1 MTKRNIQNVNLEET
15 TEIGE
20 ELKRL
25 HHVNDFHTATT
36 TTRREELV
44 DVSHRR
50 SEIPRIWESIHGD
63 LIKIAL
69 RQRSSEDRDE
79 SAFTVLTVVYIAMPR
94 MITLFTL
101 IVSAHFRFFRS
112 HCTDTSAALDK

>member
-1 MTKRNIQNVNLEET
+1 MTRRDIQNVNMKET

-25 HHVNDFHTATT
+25 HHANNFHSATT

-50 SEIPRIWESIHGD
+50 SEIPRIWESMHGD

-79 SAFTVLTVVYIAMPR
+79 SAFTDLTVVILR
-94 MITLFTL
+94 CR
-101 IVSAHFRFFRS
+101 V
-112 HCTDTSAALDK
+112 